1 MGIIKTD
8 DDNKNSY
15 LTSNIIILS
24 DSNITSKRK

>member
-15 LTSNIIILS
+15 ITSDIIILS
-24 DSNITSKRK
+24 DSKITFESK